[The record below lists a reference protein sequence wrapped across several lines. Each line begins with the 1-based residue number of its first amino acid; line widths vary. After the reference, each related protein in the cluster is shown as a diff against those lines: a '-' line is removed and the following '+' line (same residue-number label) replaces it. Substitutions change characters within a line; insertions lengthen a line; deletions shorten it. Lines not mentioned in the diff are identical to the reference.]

1 MDNFLLYL
9 QDELQLGSVEEF
21 ENEEGNTIYVSN
33 DCIVTYKD
41 DLIILDLD
49 INLYP
54 TDAAMLALGLD
65 EWSKNNNIELRIGEV
80 FSFDEDFNVYF
91 GHEAIKQSE
100 NDLSSVINEKAEN
113 ISEMD
118 QILMFSDGYFYC

>member
-1 MDNFLLYL
+1 MSNFLLYL

-33 DCIVTYKD
+33 DCIITYKD
-41 DLIILDLD
+41 DMIIVDLD

-54 TDAAMLALGLD
+54 TDAAMLTLGLD
-65 EWSKNNNIELRIGEV
+65 DWSKDNNIELRIGEV

-91 GHEAIKQSE
+91 GSDAIKQSE
-100 NDLSSVINEKAEN
+100 SDLSSVINEKAED

-118 QILMFSDGYFYC
+118 HILMYSTGFEC